1 MELRAHYGLPGMRIL
16 QFGFEGGPHD
26 SFLPHN
32 YPVNCVVYTG
42 THDNDTARGWYE
54 RVAQNSKKFC
64 RGYLDSD
71 GCNVAWDMIR
81 ACWASVAFL
90 SLAPMQDF
98 LDLGNEAR
106 MNYPGN
112 PSGNWKWRMQDGAFD
127 SQLRK
132 KIKEI
137 NFLYSRTDPKMGV
150 EVNTTTSM

>member
-1 MELRAHYGLPGMRIL
+1 
-16 QFGFEGGPHD
+16 
-26 SFLPHN
+26 
-32 YPVNCVVYTG
+32 
-42 THDNDTARGWYE
+42 
-54 RVAQNSKKFC
+54 VAQNSKKFC
-64 RGYLDSD
+64 QGYLDSD
-71 GCNVAWDMIR
+71 GSNVAWDMIR

-127 SQLRK
+127 SHLRK

-137 NFLYSRTDPKMGV
+137 NFLYSRTGSKNGG
-150 EVNTTTSM
+150 